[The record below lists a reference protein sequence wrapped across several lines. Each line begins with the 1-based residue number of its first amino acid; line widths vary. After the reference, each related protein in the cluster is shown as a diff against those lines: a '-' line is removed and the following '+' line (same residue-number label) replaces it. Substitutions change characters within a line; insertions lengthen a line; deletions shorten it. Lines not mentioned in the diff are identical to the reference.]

1 MTNILLLLF
10 IEFFK
15 IGLFAFGGGLA
26 AVPFLAEI
34 SNKYGWYSLDQLSTM
49 IAVSESTPGPIGIN
63 MATYVGFEIGGILGS
78 ALTTIAIA
86 IPSLIIVCIIANCL
100 KKFQDSVLI
109 KQIFNGLKP
118 AAVAFIVA
126 ACLDLFMST
135 LLNAEFALSLD
146 YFNIKTIILFLALLI
161 ISKCYKNIHPI
172 AIIAVAAVCGIIFQL
187 P

>member
-1 MTNILLLLF
+1 MTNILLQLF
-10 IEFFK
+10 FEFFK

-34 SNKYGWYSLDQLSTM
+34 ANKYGWYTLDQLSTM

-63 MATYVGFEIGGILGS
+63 MATYVGFEIGGVLGS
-78 ALTTIAIA
+78 LLTTIAIA

-100 KKFQDSVLI
+100 KRFQDSVLV

-135 LLNAEFALSLD
+135 LLNTDLSFGID
-146 YFNIKTIILFLALLI
+146 FFNIKSIILFFALLI
-161 ISKCYKNIHPI
+161 LSKCYKKIHPI
-172 AIIAVAAVCGIIFQL
+172 AIIAIAAICGIIFQL

>member
-1 MTNILLLLF
+1 MTNVLLQLF
-10 IEFFK
+10 FEFFK

-34 SNKYGWYSLDQLSTM
+34 SNKYGWYTLDQLATM

-63 MATYVGFEIGGILGS
+63 MATYVGFEVGGVLGS
-78 ALTTIAIA
+78 ALTTLAIA

-100 KKFQDSVLI
+100 KRFQDSILV
-109 KQIFNGLKP
+109 KQIFSGLKP

-126 ACLDLFMST
+126 ACLNLFIST
-135 LLNAEFALSLD
+135 LLNTELSFSLD
-146 YFNIKTIILFLALLI
+146 YFNIKSIILFVVLLAL
-161 ISKCYKNIHPI
+161 SKYYKKIHPI
-172 AIIAVAAVCGIIFQL
+172 AIIALSALCGIIFQL